1 MINIL
6 DSNYS
11 SINSTL
17 EKYNK
22 QLESILI
29 NENAL
34 DQYCSDDIKKVEE
47 EQEKAK
53 DSLSQKIART
63 KALFDI
69 ARTHT
74 SKHVEAAGPIEYDH
88 GVLSRLA
95 VQINSGIKDDPFAG
109 KLYTEASG
117 QLMTL
122 KSQLEEIDRRAE
134 ALKQSVR
141 NNYYDK
147 KTSFV
152 NNRESIK
159 TEVASFLKSTEVMGF
174 AKCISYIKEL
184 YRDGTAKAGNT
195 AGSSVSIAIGMTKR
209 TLNVCPGCEAEY
221 ISALGDSVDIGSGM
235 IDIPLFIDV
244 NTGAVVVVK
253 YVNENEES
261 VLRGI
266 QKLIINYGR
275 IFRDRHAKVTF
286 IDPIRYNSGSLGL
299 LSELCGGEGAL
310 IENVPTSKEDVRKT
324 INNLLRSL
332 SNREN
337 ADTDRNEND
346 GNRLII
352 IHDFPQG
359 YDSEVV
365 GQIQQL
371 CVNAKHYGVNVILT
385 SNFSN
390 NRFISSDVLNY
401 IESFAVVIN
410 NKSYF
415 DKASGTSFPFS
426 WFEHSGV
433 LPADITEKYIDA
445 RPVVNKSN
453 VYEERVGLKPPAAYH
468 KGYRFI
474 ENVPYGIDQNGVI
487 QKLSF
492 EGSNYATFICGASR
506 SGKSTLLHTLITGII
521 KNMHPD
527 DVEIWL
533 IDFKMTEFS
542 RYTNHLPP
550 HVRYII
556 LDESPE
562 LVYDIINR
570 LTEILQKRQNIFK
583 GKWLKLDDV
592 PPEKYMPAIF
602 VVIDEFSVMSQIIA
616 DSVLNSKDN
625 YSIKLQALL
634 AKGAAM
640 GLHFVFASQ
649 GFTSGTRGLN
659 DFSKKQIQQR
669 IAMKT
674 EYNEI
679 RETLDLKS
687 SSDEDKLMMEQLT
700 VHHTLTRNTVDEKGN
715 HLRQSKVLYISDY
728 DKQEEMI
735 ESIKKS
741 VTPAAKYDVQNPDVY
756 INKRPMIIDGNAYTP
771 YKEKEADIES
781 YIESHNDIL
790 SDGETNYLFV
800 GEPRRMVP
808 LYPLEIEK
816 GFCQNVLIVTSN
828 NEKLPATSILLSIE
842 KSLQIQNTP
851 VNLWTSKKSNI
862 YKQYIVECQGKPDN
876 IAKGLAEVCKRIKEL
891 RNKINNRIES
901 NQFFVLLGFES
912 LIMDMAF
919 QETDGSSHQDSRTNS
934 NFLSKISIEK
944 RRPGEMDLLSKLKA
958 AENGDFNAGTD
969 MSFDMDLSAA
979 ETSGQADADVFEDS
993 DIYDAR
999 EDLKYIL
1006 THGPNLGY
1014 HFIMVFNSVGDMK
1027 QSKTDISLFKH
1038 KILFRTARQE
1048 AVEVVGSS
1056 GSNVISELDDHTFRY
1071 TDGIESVSF
1080 RPYLHKGLSWDGW
1093 SVSEYGEVDEF
1104 GEEEYLL

>member
-1 MINIL
+1 MANIL

-17 EKYNK
+17 EKYNR

-29 NENAL
+29 SESTLN
-34 DQYCSDDIKKVEE
+34 QYCSDDIKKVEE
-47 EQEKAK
+47 EQEKARE
-53 DSLSQKIART
+53 SLTQKIART

-74 SKHVEAAGPIEYDH
+74 SKHIEATEPIEYDH

-117 QLMTL
+117 QLMML
-122 KSQLEEIDRRAE
+122 KNQLEVIDRRAE
-134 ALKQSVR
+134 VMKQSVR
-141 NNYYDK
+141 NSYSEK
-147 KTSFV
+147 KSSLV

-159 TEVASFLKSTEVMGF
+159 TEVASFLNSSEVMGF
-174 AKCISYIKEL
+174 AKCIDYIKAS
-184 YRDGTAKAGNT
+184 YRESITNVSNA
-195 AGSSVSIAIGMTKR
+195 AGSSANMAIGMTKR
-209 TLNVCPGCEAEY
+209 SLAICSGCEQEY
-221 ISALGDSVDIGSGM
+221 IRAFGDSIDVGSGT

-244 NTGAVVVVK
+244 NDGAVVVVK
-253 YVNENEES
+253 YINDTEES
-261 VLRGI
+261 TLRGI

-275 IFRDRHAKVTF
+275 LFRDRYAKVTF
-286 IDPIRYNSGSLGL
+286 IDPIRYNSSSLGP

-310 IENVPTSKEDVRKT
+310 IENVPTSKEDIKKT
-324 INNLLRSL
+324 INNLVRSL
-332 SNREN
+332 SHKEN
-337 ADTDRNEND
+337 AGIDSNEKD
-346 GNRLII
+346 DNRLIV
-352 IHDFPQG
+352 IHDFPRG
-359 YDSEVV
+359 YESEVV

-371 CVNAKHYGVNVILT
+371 CVNAKHYGVHVILT

-390 NRFISSDVLNY
+390 NGFMSSDVLNY
-401 IESFAVVIN
+401 IESFAAVIN
-410 NKSYF
+410 NKSYL

-426 WFEHSGV
+426 WFEHSGA
-433 LPADITEKYIDA
+433 LPAEITEKYIDA

-453 VYEERVGLKPPAAYH
+453 VYEERVGLKPPMPYH

-687 SSDEDKLMMEQLT
+687 SSDDDKVMMEQLP

-715 HLRQSKVLYISDY
+715 HLKQSKVMYISDY
-728 DKQEEMI
+728 SKQEEMI
-735 ESIKKS
+735 ESIKRS
-741 VTPAAKYDVQNPDVY
+741 VTPAAKYDVRDPSVY
-756 INKRPMIIDGNAYTP
+756 INKRPMIIDGNSYLP
-771 YKEKEADIES
+771 YKEKETDIES
-781 YIESHNDIL
+781 FIESHHDIL
-790 SDGETNYLFV
+790 NDGETNYLFV

-808 LYPLEIEK
+808 LYPLEIER

-828 NEKLPATSILLSIE
+828 SEKLPATSILLSIE
-842 KSLQIQNTP
+842 KSLQVQNTSI
-851 VNLWTSKKSNI
+851 NLWTSKKSNI
-862 YKQYIVECQGKPDN
+862 YKQYIGECQGKPSN
-876 IAKGLAEVCKRIKEL
+876 IAKGLEEVCERIKEL
-891 RNKINNRIES
+891 KERITNRIES
-901 NQFFVLLGFES
+901 NQFYILLGFES
-912 LIMDMAF
+912 LIMEMAF
-919 QETDGSSHQDSRTNS
+919 QETDGSGHQDSRINS
-934 NFLSKISIEK
+934 NFLSKINVEK
-944 RRPGEMDLLSKLKA
+944 RKPGEMDLLSKLKA
-958 AENGDFNAGTD
+958 AESGDLIAGID
-969 MSFDMDLSAA
+969 KSFDMDLSTA
-979 ETSGQADADVFEDS
+979 ETDRQTDPDVFENS
-993 DIYDAR
+993 DAYDAR

-1014 HFIMVFNSVGDMK
+1014 HFIMVFNGVGEMK
-1027 QSKTDISLFKH
+1027 QCKMDISLFKH
-1038 KILFRTARQE
+1038 KMLFRTARQE
-1048 AVEVVGSS
+1048 AIEVVGSS
-1056 GSNVISELDDHTFRY
+1056 GSNVVSELDDHTFRY

-1093 SVSEYGEVDEF
+1093 SVTEYGEVDEF